1 MHDAGQV
8 GALEW
13 AIAATPMP
21 GQDVSGDQYVVVDAG
36 DSVLLGVIDGL
47 GHGPAAA
54 EAAFE
59 AIKVLTANAGE
70 PLDALI
76 YLCHQSLAET
86 RGVAMTLARFTFDD
100 GELTWL
106 GVGNVLGVVVRNA
119 PVGSTNLAVAL
130 VAGGI
135 VGHQLPPTMHI
146 RGASMHPGDVLLL
159 GTDGLRPHF
168 IEDPPLAQ
176 EVPSLADDIL
186 TRCRKDTDDALIL
199 AARYRGLAR

>member
-1 MHDAGQV
+1 MRDSGQV
-8 GALEW
+8 GAIEW
-13 AIAATPMP
+13 AIAGTPMP

-36 DSVLLGVIDGL
+36 DSALLAVIDGL
-47 GHGPAAA
+47 GHGPVAA
-54 EAAFE
+54 EAAYE
-59 AIKVLTANAGE
+59 AIKVLNANAGE

-76 YLCHQSLAET
+76 YLCHQSLSET
-86 RGVAMTLARFTFDD
+86 RGVAMTLARFSHDD

-106 GVGNVLGVVVRNA
+106 GVGNVLGAVLRNA
-119 PVGSTNLAVAL
+119 PVGSTSLAVAL
-130 VAGGI
+130 VGGGI

-146 RGASMHPGDVLLL
+146 RGVSMHPGDVLLL

-186 TRCRKDTDDALIL
+186 TRCRKETDDALVL